1 MHLIFS
7 TNNYLNT
14 VISDEYRHKL
24 YTVSTSGVFG
34 SKTTVKRHGR
44 LGGSHVIGTIK
55 WHTFRNT
62 KIWLRAANSE
72 VAAKSLL
79 RSKLFSSMSHR
90 SQHPQ
95 DKLFG
100 MIDSLDSL
108 ALLTVGPQLKA
119 EGSSTRLVKYHKR
132 NLGILSPSHAPYLE
146 VSHSVSHMLDYVV
159 VTFIYAEKLSK
170 KREEESL
177 SAAAG

>member
-79 RSKLFSSMSHR
+79 RSKLFSSSR
-90 SQHPQ
+90 VFTGP
-95 DKLFG
+95 D
-100 MIDSLDSL
+100 
-108 ALLTVGPQLKA
+108 VGPQLKA